1 MPKFIVK
8 SPLDHDGKA
17 FAEGDPIELSK
28 KLAAPLLAAGV
39 VAPEGAEPPAADSA
53 PAAPDA

>member
-1 MPKFIVK
+1 MPKFIVT

-17 FAEGDPIELSK
+17 FAVGDPIELSK

-39 VAPEGAEPPAADSA
+39 AAPEGAEPPAAD
-53 PAAPDA
+53 PAPDA